1 MLLLLLP
8 ALLWLLLL
16 GCFLCGCG
24 CCCAKKPYYYATGGV
39 SFLLYPTDEIW
50 IICFFFLI
58 LILIERRTRSHTHTH
73 RDTQNARQ
81 VSQILHVYA
90 IYECKPSE

>member
-1 MLLLLLP
+1 VLLLLLP

-24 CCCAKKPYYYATGGV
+24 CCCAQKPYYYAPGGFFSTV
-39 SFLLYPTDEIW
+39 SDGLDMDNM
-50 IICFFFLI
+50 FFFSLS
-58 LILIERRTRSHTHTH
+58 LSLSKDEPVHTHTH
-73 RDTQNARQ
+73 TDTQNARQ